1 MKKPIVGMIA
11 LAVLVS
17 GCANQYPSSSPF
29 WPPLSAS
36 VPPPTKRPAL
46 AMAKPT
52 ERIAAKKKRVAD
64 KTPPRPVRASAIR
77 ARKRKAVLAS
87 RPKPTAKP
95 KPAAKKALALN
106 QTQTACQEQRRQLP
120 ADADTRSA
128 TIGVQ
133 CFFISRGEYLTKTGA
148 VKPLR

>member
-11 LAVLVS
+11 LVVLVS

-29 WPPLSAS
+29 WPPLSAT

-46 AMAKPT
+46 AKLKPT
-52 ERIAAKKKRVAD
+52 ERKVAKKKRVAV
-64 KTPPRPVRASAIR
+64 KVPPRQVRAAAIR
-77 ARKRKAVLAS
+77 PQKRKSVITE
-87 RPKPTAKP
+87 RPKQ
-95 KPAAKKALALN
+95 AAKKAVALN
-106 QTQTACQEQRRQLP
+106 QPKSDCTEQRRQLP

-133 CFFISRGEYLTKTGA
+133 CFFISRGEYLTNTGA

>member
-1 MKKPIVGMIA
+1 MKKPIVGMVA

-29 WPPLSAS
+29 WPPLSAT

-46 AMAKPT
+46 VMPKPAK
-52 ERIAAKKKRVAD
+52 RSVAKKKRVAV
-64 KTPPRPVRASAIR
+64 KVPPRPVRAA
-77 ARKRKAVLAS
+77 ATKPQKRTAAFAP
-87 RPKPTAKP
+87 RPKPAS
-95 KPAAKKALALN
+95 KKAVALN
-106 QTQTACQEQRRQLP
+106 RTKADCQEQRRQLP

-133 CFFISRGEYLTKTGA
+133 CFFISRGEYLTNTGA

>member
-1 MKKPIVGMIA
+1 MKKTFVGMIA

-17 GCANQYPSSSPF
+17 GCANQYPSNSPF

-46 AMAKPT
+46 TMAKPT
-52 ERIAAKKKRVAD
+52 ERRAAKKKRVAG
-64 KTPPRPVRASAIR
+64 KAPSRSMRAAAIR
-77 ARKRKAVLAS
+77 SQKRKAVISAPS
-87 RPKPTAKP
+87 EPGTE
-95 KPAAKKALALN
+95 KAVALN
-106 QTQTACQEQRRQLP
+106 QTKADCKSQRRQLP

-133 CFFISRGEYLTKTGA
+133 CFFISRGEYLTSTGA